1 MCPRLV
7 RLPNPGPDASVG
19 VGAEVLPSA
28 GNVRRP
34 SEFSPLRVQEN
45 MKVGRVVYGA
55 RGPYV
60 KEYPC
65 PNPSGK
71 AWGSHSLQSPGVWS
85 TLSMLKR
92 KFQRFSGSPYY
103 SRGGGPTRQTDSSDG
118 DLFSPFQVSFSYLCD
133 KQSGTGQSLGNPF
146 ILPLDVPD

>member
-19 VGAEVLPSA
+19 VGAEGLPSA

-85 TLSMLKR
+85 YSVHVKEKVPKVQWKPLLLQGR
-92 KFQRFSGSPYY
+92 GPYQAD
-103 SRGGGPTRQTDSSDG
+103 RQ
-118 DLFSPFQVSFSYLCD
+118 L
-133 KQSGTGQSLGNPF
+133 
-146 ILPLDVPD
+146 

>member
-1 MCPRLV
+1 MSRNTPVLT
-7 RLPNPGPDASVG
+7 LPEKLGAPTASSPPGS
-19 VGAEVLPSA
+19 
-28 GNVRRP
+28 
-34 SEFSPLRVQEN
+34 
-45 MKVGRVVYGA
+45 
-55 RGPYV
+55 GP
-60 KEYPC
+60 
-65 PNPSGK
+65 
-71 AWGSHSLQSPGVWS
+71 

-103 SRGGGPTRQTDSSDG
+103 SRGGGPTRQTDSSDR